1 MGPADLKDGPD
12 GPCRQPTEPPHD
24 VDTTGVPAAT
34 HGRPRQRHPA
44 ISILPATTADSHAA
58 IVRDDVAVHAVRAV
72 LDGDREAFAVLV
84 ERDLPGVTR
93 TCYRVLGNA
102 ADAEDAAQE
111 AFVAAFRSL
120 PDWRGDG
127 PFTAWVA
134 RIAVRIAI
142 RRAHQRRP
150 VDWIDVAALE
160 GPDELLD
167 GGGRRVAR
175 HFAGAAADAA
185 EANDPGRVALAAEQA
200 ATVRDALRGLEEPY
214 RETVALRY
222 FAGLTVPEI
231 AETCDRPQGTV
242 KTHLHRGLLRLRE
255 RLDAQEAA
263 R

>member
-1 MGPADLKDGPD
+1 M
-12 GPCRQPTEPPHD
+12 R
-24 VDTTGVPAAT
+24 
-34 HGRPRQRHPA
+34 
-44 ISILPATTADSHAA
+44 
-58 IVRDDVAVHAVRAV
+58 AVRAV
-72 LDGDREAFAVLV
+72 LDGNRDAFAVLV
-84 ERDLPGVTR
+84 ERDLPAVTR
-93 TCYRVLGNA
+93 VCYRVLGNA

-111 AFVAAFRSL
+111 AFVAAYRSL

-127 PFTAWVA
+127 PFIAWIS

-150 VDWIDVAALE
+150 VDWIDAAS
-160 GPDELLD
+160 LD
-167 GGGRRVAR
+167 GQDEMLDPGGRRVAR

-185 EANDPGRVALAAEQA
+185 DATDPGRLALAGEEA
-200 ATVRDALRGLEEPY
+200 AVVRDALRSLEEPY

-231 AETCDRPQGTV
+231 AEACGRPQGTV

-255 RLDAQEAA
+255 RLDTLEAA